1 MFRDSAPL
9 KSDCN
14 EQDRWR
20 SRLDED
26 DLVGGM
32 TNLDVDDR
40 EHQMEEQP
48 LEKR

>member
-1 MFRDSAPL
+1 MVRDSAPL

-20 SRLDED
+20 RCL
-26 DLVGGM
+26 LGGM